1 MKHGCE
7 GNEELLSRLV
17 DNDLTPD
24 ERREVAAHVLTCE
37 HCAGQ
42 TGRAVATKRLLE
54 RSEISA
60 EVPAGFMQRVGWRL
74 DGVDGGVNARRT
86 LNIPPHVGRVVA
98 MAAIGLI
105 LISGA
110 MMLNTYVGPAGS
122 SSDLLVAAHKQ
133 MSPVQASPSGYCP
146 VGSASS
152 EYSWRA
158 IRQSLMRISGNL
170 VTHTMY
176 QIGSCP
182 VSVFDGPEEWN
193 PVPDGDRVR
202 SSVPDLRVTAR
213 DGVAIASW
221 TGSGRRY
228 VLVARAT
235 VGDVAVLAAQLP
247 RGPGR
252 SPGL

>member
-1 MKHGCE
+1 MKHVCD

-37 HCAGQ
+37 YCAGQ
-42 TGRAVATKRLLE
+42 AGRAVATKRLLE
-54 RSEISA
+54 RSEVSA

-74 DGVDGGVNARRT
+74 DGVDGGGAARRT
-86 LNIPPHVGRVVA
+86 LKIPPYVTRVLA
-98 MAAIGLI
+98 MAAVGLI
-105 LISGA
+105 LITGA
-110 MMLNTYVGPAGS
+110 MMLDARMGPALS
-122 SSDLLVAAHKQ
+122 STDLLVAAHKQ
-133 MSPVQASPSGYCP
+133 LSPFQAAPSGYC
-146 VGSASS
+146 VASSGSS
-152 EYSWRA
+152 EYSWRVL
-158 IRQSLMRISGNL
+158 RQSLLRISGNL
-170 VTHTMY
+170 VTHTTY

-182 VSVFDGPEEWN
+182 ISVFDGPKDWD
-193 PVPDGDRVR
+193 PVPGGDRVR
-202 SSVPDLRVTAR
+202 SPVAGLRVQSR

-247 RGPGR
+247 TGPGR

>member
-1 MKHGCE
+1 MKRSCD

-17 DNDLTPD
+17 DNDLTPN

-37 HCAGQ
+37 HCAAQ
-42 TGRAVATKRLLE
+42 TGRVVATKRLLE
-54 RSEISA
+54 RSEVSA

-86 LNIPPHVGRVVA
+86 LKLPPHAARVVA
-98 MAAIGLI
+98 MAAVGLI

-133 MSPVQASPSGYCP
+133 MSPAQASPSGYCA
-146 VGSASS
+146 VGSGLSD
-152 EYSWRA
+152 YSWRV
-158 IRQSLMRISGNL
+158 IRQSLMRISENL

-182 VSVFDGPEEWN
+182 VSVFDGPEDWN
-193 PVPDGDRVR
+193 PMPGGDRVR
-202 SSVPDLRVTAR
+202 SSLSDLRVESR

-221 TGSGRRY
+221 TTSGRRY
-228 VLVARAT
+228 VLVARANAR
-235 VGDVAVLAAQLP
+235 DVAVLAAQVP
-247 RGPGR
+247 SGPGR